1 MTMALDEGQI
11 FGRGVAFPPHLDG
24 NGQWATSVGS
34 QNVRDSIQI
43 LLLTRLGERLM
54 SPDYGSA
61 LRTYLFA
68 PNNATTRK
76 SVEEDISRV
85 LQLWEP
91 RVTVDSVAVD
101 PDPSDAQAAV
111 ATIQYRLVAN
121 RLPSQITLTL
131 QLQG

>member
-1 MTMALDEGQI
+1 MPIDEGLI
-11 FGRGVAFPPHLDG
+11 FGRGVAFPPHLDST
-24 NGQWATSVGS
+24 GQWATSAAS
-34 QNVRDSIQI
+34 QNVRESIQI

-54 SPDYGSA
+54 YPSYGSA

-68 PNNATTRK
+68 PNNAATRK
-76 SVEEDISRV
+76 SVQDEISRA

-91 RVTVDSVAVD
+91 RITADSVAVD
-101 PDPSDAQAAV
+101 PDPSDEQAAI

-121 RLPSQITLTL
+121 QLPNQVTLTL